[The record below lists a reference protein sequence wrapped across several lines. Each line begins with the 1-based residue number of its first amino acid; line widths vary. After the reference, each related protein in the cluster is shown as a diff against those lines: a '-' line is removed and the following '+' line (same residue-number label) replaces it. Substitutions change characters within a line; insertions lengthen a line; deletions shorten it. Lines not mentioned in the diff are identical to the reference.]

1 MRYWMLEAL
10 VFKFNRLEGK
20 LLKLLWYFS
29 VINVIT
35 VAMNVADLIKM
46 NVYHAIIIMM
56 STIFNKAHMNVL
68 MNVRS
73 IIIQIQQ
80 LKLLWYFSVINVITV
95 AMNVADLIKMNVY
108 HAIIIMMSTI
118 LKKVLMSALLNVR
131 SISIQIQQIGR

>member
-1 MRYWMLEAL
+1 MLEAL
-10 VFKFNRLEGK
+10 LFKFNRLEGK
-20 LLKLLWYFS
+20 L
-29 VINVIT
+29 
-35 VAMNVADLIKM
+35 
-46 NVYHAIIIMM
+46 
-56 STIFNKAHMNVL
+56 
-68 MNVRS
+68 
-73 IIIQIQQ
+73 